1 MTKHL
6 CTNRRAL
13 RADIASSRNWCD
25 LADTVDAV
33 PGRLVIA
40 WAELV
45 DGYDDDALCSW
56 TQFLHGF
63 PDLDSCDTARSS

>member
-1 MTKHL
+1 MTTHL

-13 RADIASSRNWCD
+13 RADIASSRHWSD

-33 PGRLVIA
+33 PGRLVTA

-45 DGYDDDALCSW
+45 DGYDD
-56 TQFLHGF
+56 
-63 PDLDSCDTARSS
+63 AR